1 MPRIAGIDLAENKRV
16 DIALTAIYGIG
27 RTNVLAILREAEIEP
42 AKRVKD
48 LSAEEVARIQKIVEN
63 IPVEGVLRKK
73 VSQDIERLKAIRCY
87 RGIRHIRNLPVR
99 GQRTRSNARTK
110 RGKRKTIGAIKKK
123 DLARLEGSQQANES

>member
-1 MPRIAGIDLAENKRV
+1 MPRIAGIDLAENKRI

-27 RTNVLAILREAEIEP
+27 RVNVMDILKEAQIEP
-42 AKRVKD
+42 AKRVKE
-48 LSAEEVARIQKIVEN
+48 LNAEEVSRIQKIIEN

-73 VSQDIERLKAIRCY
+73 ISQDIERLKAIKCY

-123 DLARLEGSQQANES
+123 DMARFENKEESNEG

>member
-1 MPRIAGIDLAENKRV
+1 MPRIAGIDLAEKKRI

-27 RTNVLAILREAEIEP
+27 RTNVLSILRGANIEP
-42 AKRVKD
+42 SKRVKD
-48 LSAEEVARIQKIVEN
+48 LTAEEISRIQKVVEN
-63 IPVEGVLRKK
+63 IPVEGALRKK
-73 VSQDIERLKAIRCY
+73 VSQDIDRLKTIRCY

-123 DLARLEGSQQANES
+123 ELSKIEKGQQTNES